1 VASVLVIAGVDQTAR
16 IRWASM
22 TAKLNTLDVTLVD
35 PATLPELGDAVTLT
49 NPAWAGT
56 VAAVRRADAVDRA
69 TGHTLVTV
77 AATNTEAATASAAPF
92 ALSDAPDNVTTF
104 GYSRLELATAANQDG
119 TTTTHGSCTITQP
132 GLWPAMTFLLTSANL
147 GKAGAGYSVSNVT
160 VTWPTPGAPSFA
172 VEFGD
177 PIVTMAVWAASQAG
191 AAPEGSIDGTRITPG
206 TVDTPQLRANAV
218 TAEKIL
224 AGSVTGDKLA
234 ATLLLASLIKTAAP
248 DGSDPGTGVR
258 VELDREGIRAY
269 DAGDVLQVNIPTDGS
284 PVYVRGQVSATNLVA
299 TASSLLQGTALLGVG
314 ATMTVQNNVADPT
327 AAPVLVGSVPRLT
340 LGTAPAHPSAGLCYD
355 PAGDAGGGTPTFWV
369 GATADDGGTTDVAYE
384 YRASDGA
391 LLRTLRKTGS
401 TQTITGATA
410 GSTSHVSDTA
420 EARTGSTET
429 HIATPITMPSRDNMK
444 ITAVSVYCAGYSGDA
459 TVRNGVWDDV
469 SGAGNLLRESASYT
483 AASKAF
489 SNGNSVH
496 YNKSLTSPLSVA
508 PGATIYAG
516 FRRLSSTGFQWD
528 RDDGSG
534 KTTKSGDDYTGDGT
548 GWGTWNSASKPNVY
562 VTYQYDVDSS
572 LEGPMGAIV
581 GIARAGSSVWVLD
594 DLGTLFQ
601 YNQADLAYV
610 GKTTAIAAYITG
622 AKAGAGLFWDG
633 TNLVVTTA
641 SGTTGTDQVRL
652 VKCTAAGAYAST
664 LTCSGLAV
672 NGSTAT
678 IRGGCLVNDA
688 LNGNAPTYWVAI
700 GGAFAGAYGFVA
712 ATGANTANRD
722 FGAAGEIAGGVA
734 HDGTA
739 FRGWAAAAPT
749 SVWTFTTWDWSSATQ
764 PFWLAYSW
772 YDDVGTV
779 HETRVGPR
787 ASISLGRRRQLGV
800 TLPSVPAGGAEDPS
814 KLNLY
819 MLAAAADP
827 GTGSGTMKLQSTTT
841 ATQLTLTSYSSAGAA
856 DPASN
861 NFPGGTPAV
870 IQSQVAGW
878 ALRGDGTASLASATV
893 TGAITRSGE
902 AWAAPTLT
910 NSWVNYGSSY
920 NGAAY
925 RKDAQG
931 YVHLRGLIKSGT
943 VGSAAFTLP
952 AGFRPGGGTIL
963 HATISNSAIGRVDIA
978 TTGTVTPA
986 SPSSNGWV
994 SLEGITFLAEA

>member
-1 VASVLVIAGVDQTAR
+1 
-16 IRWASM
+16 
-22 TAKLNTLDVTLVD
+22 
-35 PATLPELGDAVTLT
+35 
-49 NPAWAGT
+49 
-56 VAAVRRADAVDRA
+56 
-69 TGHTLVTV
+69 
-77 AATNTEAATASAAPF
+77 
-92 ALSDAPDNVTTF
+92 
-104 GYSRLELATAANQDG
+104 
-119 TTTTHGSCTITQP
+119 
-132 GLWPAMTFLLTSANL
+132 
-147 GKAGAGYSVSNVT
+147 
-160 VTWPTPGAPSFA
+160 
-172 VEFGD
+172 
-177 PIVTMAVWAASQAG
+177 
-191 AAPEGSIDGTRITPG
+191 
-206 TVDTPQLRANAV
+206 
-218 TAEKIL
+218 
-224 AGSVTGDKLA
+224 
-234 ATLLLASLIKTAAP
+234 
-248 DGSDPGTGVR
+248 
-258 VELDREGIRAY
+258 
-269 DAGDVLQVNIPTDGS
+269 
-284 PVYVRGQVSATNLVA
+284 
-299 TASSLLQGTALLGVG
+299 
-314 ATMTVQNNVADPT
+314 
-327 AAPVLVGSVPRLT
+327 
-340 LGTAPAHPSAGLCYD
+340 
-355 PAGDAGGGTPTFWV
+355 
-369 GATADDGGTTDVAYE
+369 
-384 YRASDGA
+384 
-391 LLRTLRKTGS
+391 
-401 TQTITGATA
+401 
-410 GSTSHVSDTA
+410 
-420 EARTGSTET
+420 
-429 HIATPITMPSRDNMK
+429 
-444 ITAVSVYCAGYSGDA
+444 
-459 TVRNGVWDDV
+459 
-469 SGAGNLLRESASYT
+469 
-483 AASKAF
+483 
-489 SNGNSVH
+489 
-496 YNKSLTSPLSVA
+496 
-508 PGATIYAG
+508 
-516 FRRLSSTGFQWD
+516 
-528 RDDGSG
+528 
-534 KTTKSGDDYTGDGT
+534 
-548 GWGTWNSASKPNVY
+548 
-562 VTYQYDVDSS
+562 
-572 LEGPMGAIV
+572 
-581 GIARAGSSVWVLD
+581 
-594 DLGTLFQ
+594 
-601 YNQADLAYV
+601 
-610 GKTTAIAAYITG
+610 
-622 AKAGAGLFWDG
+622 
-633 TNLVVTTA
+633 VTTA

-688 LNGNAPTYWVAI
+688 LNANAPTYWVAI
-700 GGAFAGAYGFVA
+700 GGAFASVYGFVA
-712 ATGANTANRD
+712 SSGANTTNRD
-722 FGAAGEIAGGVA
+722 FGLAGEIAGGVA

-749 SVWTFTTWDWSSATQ
+749 SVWTFTTWDWSTATQ

-800 TLPSVPAGGAEDPS
+800 TLPAVPAGGAEDPS

-819 MLAAAADP
+819 MLTAAADP

-841 ATQLTLTSYSSAGAA
+841 ATQLTLTSYSAGGAA